1 MLIWAEKEPPKLV
14 PETPAQVQEMNLV
27 TVLEQDALSRFY
39 HSLMKWMTL
48 MMLFSSLTSFSLCSV
63 QFSSVQSSCS
73 VVSDSLQPHGL
84 QQARLPCPVPTPR
97 AYSNSCP
104 SSQWCH
110 PSISS
115 SVVPFTHIHTWLQ
128 GKTMALTIWTLVGI
142 VMSLIFNML
151 YRFVIGFPG
160 GSDGE
165 ESVCSVGDLGSI
177 PGLGRSPGGGR
188 GNPLQ

>member
-1 MLIWAEKEPPKLV
+1 M
-14 PETPAQVQEMNLV
+14 VQ
-27 TVLEQDALSRFY
+27 LSY
-39 HSLMKWMTL
+39 PYMT
-48 MMLFSSLTSFSLCSV
+48 T
-63 QFSSVQSSCS
+63 
-73 VVSDSLQPHGL
+73 
-84 QQARLPCPVPTPR
+84 
-97 AYSNSCP
+97 
-104 SSQWCH
+104 
-110 PSISS
+110 
-115 SVVPFTHIHTWLQ
+115 
-128 GKTMALTIWTLVGI
+128 GKTMALTIRTLVGI